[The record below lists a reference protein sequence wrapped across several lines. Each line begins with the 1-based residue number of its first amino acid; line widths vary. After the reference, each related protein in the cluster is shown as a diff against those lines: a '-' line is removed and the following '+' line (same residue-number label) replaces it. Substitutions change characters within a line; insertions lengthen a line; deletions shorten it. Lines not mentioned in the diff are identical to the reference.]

1 MADLRENVDVEME
14 NISSVLS
21 SELEKIKDKSNE
33 NSSPSAGVAKLGQR
47 RRT

>member
-21 SELEKIKDKSNE
+21 PGLEKIKDKSNE
-33 NSSPSAGVAKLGQR
+33 NAAPLRG
-47 RRT
+47 